1 VHEDLRYTISLTPQA
16 SRQFKKLPPADQTR
30 IRDCIDGLSI
40 NPRPHGC
47 EKLQGRDALYRVRVG
62 DMRIVYEIRDAVLV
76 VVVVL
81 LGHRRDIYRELR
93 NV

>member
-1 VHEDLRYTISLTPQA
+1 VNENPRYTISLTPQA
-16 SRQFKKLPPADQTR
+16 GRQFKKLPRMEQAR
-30 IRDCIDGLSI
+30 IRDCIDGLAI

-62 DMRIVYEIRDAVLV
+62 DFRVIYEIRDAVLV

-93 NV
+93 DL